1 MMKPNERESWIENAE
16 LRLEGLLAEG
26 DAPLAALVLHPHPQY
41 GGDMHNHVVVGL
53 TEAFRALGLT
63 TLRFNFR
70 GVGRSQGAF
79 DGGAGEAADAGAA
92 LDYLRAQ
99 APGRLILLAG
109 YSFGAMIAA
118 AVADERSPAA
128 LLLVS
133 PPLGFSA
140 IPAIPDGVPALIAV
154 GDRDP
159 LAPAES
165 ARALASGSTSVL
177 VVSGADHGWWPGLD
191 ELTAAASK
199 FAAQAI
205 SARSDA

>member
-1 MMKPNERESWIENAE
+1 VNKPDERACWIDGGEW
-16 LRLEGLLAEG
+16 RLEGLLAEG
-26 DAPLAALVLHPHPQY
+26 DGALSALVLHPHPQY

-53 TEAFRALGLT
+53 TDALRSLGMT

-79 DGGAGEAADAGAA
+79 DGGAGEAADAVAA
-92 LDYLRAQ
+92 LDYLNARAG
-99 APGRLILLAG
+99 GRPILLAG

-118 AVADERSPAA
+118 AVAADHAPEAV
-128 LLLVS
+128 LLVS

-140 IPAIPDGVPALIAV
+140 LPAITANVPALVVV

-165 ARALASGSTSVL
+165 ARALALGATSVL
-177 VVSGADHGWWPGLD
+177 VVPGADHGWWPGLD

-205 SARSDA
+205 ARRSDA

>member
-1 MMKPNERESWIENAE
+1 MNKPNQRECWIDSGG

-53 TEAFRALGLT
+53 TDALRALGAT

-70 GVGRSQGAF
+70 GVGRSHGAF
-79 DGGAGEAADAGAA
+79 DGGAGEAADAAAA

-99 APGRLILLAG
+99 APGLPILLAG

-118 AVADERSPAA
+118 AAIAESSPAA

-140 IPAIPDGVPALIAV
+140 LPAIPAGVPTLIAV
-154 GDRDP
+154 GDHDP

-177 VVSGADHGWWPGLD
+177 VVPGADHGWWPGLD
-191 ELTAAASK
+191 QLTAAASK